1 MAKQM
6 DKPGKA
12 PLSPSPTQP
21 VSSETGA
28 GQEMA
33 AGLGKIGLT
42 KLLDKLR
49 VGSNHPVT
57 EEIIK
62 SPLGQTAIL
71 ATYMVQPDD

>member
-1 MAKQM
+1 
-6 DKPGKA
+6 
-12 PLSPSPTQP
+12 
-21 VSSETGA
+21 
-28 GQEMA
+28 MA

-62 SPLGQTAIL
+62 LPLGQTAVL
-71 ATYMVQPDD
+71 ATYIVQPDDEHVAGKLGE

>member
-1 MAKQM
+1 MN
-6 DKPGKA
+6 KPGEA
-12 PLSPSPTQP
+12 PLLPSPTQP

-57 EEIIK
+57 EEIIE
-62 SPLGQTAIL
+62 SPLGQNAAL
-71 ATYMVQPDD
+71 ATYIVQLDD

>member
-1 MAKQM
+1 M
-6 DKPGKA
+6 DKPDKA

-62 SPLGQTAIL
+62 SPLGQNAVL
-71 ATYMVQPDD
+71 ATYIVQPDD